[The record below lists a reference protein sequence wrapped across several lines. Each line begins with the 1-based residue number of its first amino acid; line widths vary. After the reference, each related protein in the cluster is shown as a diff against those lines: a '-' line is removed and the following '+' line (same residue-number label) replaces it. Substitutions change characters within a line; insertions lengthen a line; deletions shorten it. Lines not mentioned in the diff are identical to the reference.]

1 MGNKK
6 NEKFDESKHCF
17 YVCTR
22 AVYFQSNKLKSDSKN
37 NDVPPPNIA
46 KNNYQVFGRV
56 LTYIINL

>member
-22 AVYFQSNKLKSDSKN
+22 AVYFQSNKLKVILKKKN
-37 NDVPPPNIA
+37 DIPRPNIA
-46 KNNYQVFGRV
+46 KNNF
-56 LTYIINL
+56 